1 VVSRAEMPAL
11 AGAVERLPALS
22 ASRDRLARAA
32 AGDGALPELVRIVE
46 SDVVLG
52 IAVLRLANRRPRSGT
67 VASLAEA
74 VRIAGPAR
82 LRALAERVAV
92 ADPLSSDPDD
102 WALERFRLHAL
113 AVQTAMDRI
122 APAAGHE
129 HRDELLTA
137 ALLHDIG
144 KLALGELEHSAT
156 DGPEARLD
164 AERAHH
170 GTDHAELGGELA
182 RHMAFPDRLATA
194 IADHHRATTGSA
206 GLVRLADMLA
216 LYAQGRVVDLDCL
229 VRVSA
234 GAGLERTDLGRLM
247 YELPQPAPATRRA
260 LQPCPLSTR
269 EVEVLECLA
278 EGQLYKQI
286 GARLGLS
293 TSTVRSHL
301 HRIYTRMGV
310 VDRTQAVLLA
320 RESGWI

>member
-22 ASRDRLARAA
+22 ASRDRLERAA
-32 AGDGALPELVRIVE
+32 AGDGALADLVRIVE
-46 SDVVLG
+46 SDVALG
-52 IAVLRLANRRPRSGT
+52 VAVLRLANRGPRRRT
-67 VASLAEA
+67 VASLADA
-74 VRIAGPAR
+74 VRVAGPAR
-82 LRALAERVAV
+82 LRALAEGVPV
-92 ADPLSSDPDD
+92 ADPLSRDPDD
-102 WALERFRLHAL
+102 RALERFRLHAL
-113 AVQTAMDRI
+113 AVQAAMDRV
-122 APAAGHE
+122 APAAGHVQ
-129 HRDELLTA
+129 RDELLTA

-144 KLALGELEHSAT
+144 KLALGGLDLAPEES
-156 DGPEARLD
+156 PEARIET
-164 AERAHH
+164 ERAEH
-170 GTDHAELGGELA
+170 GTDHAEVGGDLA
-182 RHMAFPDRLATA
+182 RRMAFPDRLAVA
-194 IADHHRATTGSA
+194 IADHHRATSGPA

-216 LYAQGRVVDLDCL
+216 LYAQGRIVDLDCL
-229 VRVSA
+229 VEVSA
-234 GAGLERTDLGRLM
+234 RAGLERTELGRLM
-247 YELPQPAPATRRA
+247 YELPQPAPSTRRA

-269 EVEVLECLA
+269 EIEVLECLS